1 VRNQRISIE
10 DGRPITVASIE
21 EMINRGAS
29 DGAADAALY
38 ATGAAPRPAI
48 EAGDV
53 PAVAGIHQNR
63 IDQAAAMTA
72 QRHHAGIA
80 EAHGEVEAASNELA
94 ATSLHRTEAEQR
106 VAAAEAAC
114 VGFEQTVMAKG
125 DPDFNPTTPP
135 AALETRLAD
144 RSTPQDE
151 GDIDPEDAG
160 PEIPAEVRAWRF
172 PLRRDLPPWA
182 AIGLLSLIAGAE
194 FALNARAFQSVRE
207 VQWLVL
213 LLAALVG
220 IGLVSL
226 AHRIG
231 TNVRDVLDVPLGSK
245 GRSPA
250 KLVELSVEVPA
261 LVLGIVGVATIRSA
275 YFRLVGITIPTLGL
289 VCIQMALA
297 VAAVG
302 VTMASRNQA
311 ADESRERHR
320 ELEQQTHE
328 RNKPRKA
335 ELTAQGRLVRAEQT
349 LRTALQSYVNDYT
362 IQVAEVALGMEQYV
376 RSYATAAGVT
386 VSGAL
391 PSPAKPLLIV
401 QAERWLASHPV
412 GTLAFLELPYRSSE
426 PDSEEVTAPE
436 TASPDATADVTPI
449 GSSRDDES
457 AA

>member
-1 VRNQRISIE
+1 VREQRINIE
-10 DGRPITVASIE
+10 DGRPITVASAE
-21 EMINRGAS
+21 EMARRGAS
-29 DGAADAALY
+29 DGTTDTTLYVHDATA
-38 ATGAAPRPAI
+38 RPAI
-48 EAGDV
+48 EAGDL
-53 PAVAGIHQNR
+53 PAVTGIHQNR
-63 IDQAAAMTA
+63 IDQAAAMTT

-80 EAHGEVEAASNELA
+80 EAHAEVEASSNELA
-94 ATSLHRTEAEQR
+94 AASVIRTEAEQR
-106 VAAAEAAC
+106 VAVADAAC

-125 DPDFNPTTPP
+125 DPDLDLTTPRATHEAGGVVG
-135 AALETRLAD
+135 AAPQVEPDAVAVEGARPETP
-144 RSTPQDE
+144 S
-151 GDIDPEDAG
+151 
-160 PEIPAEVRAWRF
+160 EVRAWRF
-172 PLRRDLPPWA
+172 PLQRDLPPWA

-226 AHRIG
+226 AHRVG
-231 TNVRDVLDVPLGSK
+231 TNLRDVLDVPLGSK

-250 KLVELSVEVPA
+250 KLVELGTEIPA
-261 LVLGIVGVATIRSA
+261 LLLGIVGVATIRSA

-289 VCIQMALA
+289 VCIQLALG

-302 VTMASRNQA
+302 ITMASRNQA
-311 ADESRERHR
+311 ADESRDRRR

-328 RNKPRKA
+328 RNKPRKTQLA
-335 ELTAQGRLVRAEQT
+335 AQGRLVRAEQN
-349 LRTALQSYVNDYT
+349 LRTALQTYVNDYT

-376 RSYATAAGVT
+376 RSYATAAGIT
-386 VSGAL
+386 VVGTL

-401 QAERWLASHPV
+401 QAEQWLASHPV

-426 PDSEEVTAPE
+426 PDSEEAATPE
-436 TASPDATADVTPI
+436 TVNATAEVTPI
-449 GSSRDDES
+449 GSGRDDES